1 MSMVQEFKDFAL
13 RGNVVELA
21 VGIVIG
27 AAFGKIVTA
36 FVDNIIMP
44 PVGLLVGGVDFSNLF
59 LSLDG
64 SDHSSL
70 AAAQEAGAAVLGYGA
85 FVQSLVDFMIVALAI
100 FMAIKA
106 INSLKRAEEPVEEV
120 APKEDPQIELLRQI
134 RDSLQK

>member
-36 FVDNIIMP
+36 LVDNIIMP
-44 PVGLLVGGVDFSNLF
+44 VVGLLAGGVDFTNLF
-59 LSLDG
+59 ISLDG
-64 SDHSSL
+64 SDHATL

-85 FVQSLVDFMIVALAI
+85 FIQSMVDFLIVAFAI
-100 FMAIKA
+100 FMAVKA
-106 INSLKRAEEPVEEV
+106 INSVKREEPAEEEE
-120 APKEDPQIELLRQI
+120 APAEDPQLVLLREI
-134 RDSLQK
+134 RDNLKN

>member
-1 MSMVQEFKDFAL
+1 MVQEFKDFAL

-64 SDHSSL
+64 SDHSNL

-85 FVQSLVDFMIVALAI
+85 FVQSLVDFLIVALAI

-120 APKEDPQIELLRQI
+120 APKEDPQIELLREI

>member
-36 FVDNIIMP
+36 LVENIVMP
-44 PVGLLVGGVDFSNLF
+44 VVGLLAGGVDFTNLF
-59 LSLDG
+59 ISLDG
-64 SDHSSL
+64 SDHATL

-85 FVQSLVDFMIVALAI
+85 FIQSMVDFLIVAFAI
-100 FMAIKA
+100 FMAVKA
-106 INSLKRAEEPVEEV
+106 INSLKREEPAEEEE
-120 APKEDPQIELLRQI
+120 APAEDPQLVLLREI
-134 RDSLQK
+134 RDNLKN

>member
-44 PVGLLVGGVDFSNLF
+44 IVGMLAGGVDFTNLF
-59 LSLDG
+59 ISLDG
-64 SDHSSL
+64 SEHSTL

-85 FVQSLVDFMIVALAI
+85 FIQSLVDFLIVAFAI

-106 INSLKRAEEPVEEV
+106 INSMKREEPEEPEEE
-120 APKEDPQIELLRQI
+120 PKEDPQLVLLREI
-134 RDSLQK
+134 RDNLQK

>member
-44 PVGLLVGGVDFSNLF
+44 LVGLLAGGVDFTNLF
-59 LSLDG
+59 ISLDG
-64 SDHSSL
+64 SEHATL

-85 FVQSLVDFMIVALAI
+85 FMQSLVDFLIVAFAI

-106 INSLKRAEEPVEEV
+106 INSLKREEPAEEEE
-120 APKEDPQIELLRQI
+120 APKEDPQLVLLREI
-134 RDSLQK
+134 RDNLQK